1 MATRENGTIERAAAR
16 AGHYR
21 WVVVGLLFA
30 ATVINY
36 VERQM
41 IGVPKP
47 VLSDDLGWSETDFAQ
62 VIFWFQAAYA
72 IGYIGFCRLVELLG
86 ARPRSCGAL
95 VLWQLPPFHPGRAI
109 FVHHFAVPPL
119 ALPSGRGG

>member
-36 VERQM
+36 VDRQM
-41 IGVPKP
+41 IGVLKP
-47 VLSDDLGWSETDFAQ
+47 VLSADLGWSETDFAN

-72 IGYIGFCRLVELLG
+72 IGYIGFGRIVDIVRSEEHTAELHYQT
-86 ARPRSCGAL
+86 RHST
-95 VLWQLPPFHPGRAI
+95 
-109 FVHHFAVPPL
+109 
-119 ALPSGRGG
+119 